1 MERHIAQDAVI
12 LIPSLEPDE
21 RLPAYIRRL
30 KEAGF
35 GRIGVVDD
43 GSSEPYQ
50 PIFREIEQ
58 VEDTIVLHHE
68 VNRGKGVALKTGYRY
83 ILEHMGSQVAG
94 VITADADGQH
104 TVEDCMLLAG
114 KLQEGKKAL
123 YLGSRDF
130 RQENIPP
137 KSRFGNRLTSVVF
150 KLLYGQYLPDT
161 QTGLRA
167 FRREELPFMIDVE
180 GERFEYEM
188 KVLIACSR
196 AGIPIIPVTIET
208 IYENDNEGTHFH
220 PIKDSLRIYKVIF
233 GSFFKFMASSLTSV
247 VVDQG
252 LFNLLNLVVFSNGV
266 EKKADLI
273 LASTVIAR
281 VFSSVF
287 NFWMNRKM
295 VFKHKGSAGKTF
307 LRYVILSVIV
317 MLLSAGGTWLLG
329 QTGMSSTVAKLIT
342 DTLLYFVSYRFQA
355 GWVFR
360 EETNEWS
367 MGGGGQRP
375 LYPGN
380 GCRRLR
386 GHRRGRFCRPL
397 VLCPQEKAAGRMD
410 GRPWLRSAAGR
421 GGMEGF

>member
-35 GRIGVVDD
+35 GRIVVVDD

-50 PIFREIEQ
+50 PVFREIEQ
-58 VEDTIVLHHE
+58 VEDTTVLHHE

-252 LFNLLNLVVFSNGV
+252 LFNLLNLVVFSNGT

-329 QTGMSSTVAKLIT
+329 QTGMSSTLAKLIT

-360 EETNEWS
+360 EETNE
-367 MGGGGQRP
+367 
-375 LYPGN
+375 
-380 GCRRLR
+380 
-386 GHRRGRFCRPL
+386 
-397 VLCPQEKAAGRMD
+397 
-410 GRPWLRSAAGR
+410 
-421 GGMEGF
+421 

>member
-35 GRIGVVDD
+35 GRIVVVDD

-273 LASTVIAR
+273 LTSTVIAR

-360 EETNEWS
+360 EETNE
-367 MGGGGQRP
+367 
-375 LYPGN
+375 
-380 GCRRLR
+380 
-386 GHRRGRFCRPL
+386 
-397 VLCPQEKAAGRMD
+397 
-410 GRPWLRSAAGR
+410 
-421 GGMEGF
+421 